1 MSAWLCVSNLDT
13 SFLLHSFHCY
23 FVGPTQATSDVI
35 YKVARVKD
43 GNNFCSVSVTA
54 VQNSKVSFHCLV
66 SFQKPVAMVTGLEHC
81 GYPMPALPHPDDLT
95 PDTLTD
101 DKIIAFD
108 VERVFPPSRRPY
120 PMPLSINI
128 CLDVATAKTKLANEA
143 IKPQLVFS
151 SPLPLRFLPSFISH
165 SYPAPH
171 PPLP

>member
-1 MSAWLCVSNLDT
+1 MVGQALMSAWLCVSNLDP

-66 SFQKPVAMVTGLEHC
+66 SFQKPVAMVTELEHC
-81 GYPMPALPHPDDLT
+81 GYPMPALPHPDDPF

-101 DKIIAFD
+101 LSDDEIIVID
-108 VERVFPPSRRPY
+108 LKKVSIMRHLL
-120 PMPLSINI
+120 MPLSIQV
-128 CLDVATAKTKLANEA
+128 CLDVATAKKKQAKEPT
-143 IKPQLVFS
+143 KPQ
-151 SPLPLRFLPSFISH
+151 
-165 SYPAPH
+165 
-171 PPLP
+171 